1 VRGRA
6 LLLAAATLALVP
18 SAADAKLPPTRDIL
32 TVGNNWEGTAD
43 IVDPRRFKVLER
55 LNIVP
60 TARSGWPRSSPTRS
74 RSATSSASAS

>member
-43 IVDPRRFKVLER
+43 CCTSRGR
-55 LNIVP
+55 
-60 TARSGWPRSSPTRS
+60 ASPT
-74 RSATSSASAS
+74 